1 MFKLF
6 NLRRRVAQQELA
18 RQMTVFDRRAFEN
31 PGMPPGPL
39 PYSTYDLMQ
48 RDSMVQT
55 VMSVKRQGVLAAK
68 YRVVPAS
75 DCGDAKRNAEFV
87 EECFARMEGSP
98 VTILDQAMD
107 AFAKG
112 WSVQESVYSLED
124 GLLWLKAVRAKN
136 PASFGLEVD
145 SFGRV
150 TGLRLAEEQR
160 RWGAEESGNWRSKSL
175 AGGPLTPSPSPAV
188 GRGELPR
195 AKFVIYANRGGYGRP
210 KGRSDLDAAFPHW
223 QAKTRLLDAWK
234 MHLEKF
240 ASPTVLGKF
249 QRGLPESE
257 AAALLRT
264 LEGLAKRSAIVYPS
278 EIEIGTLPGGRE
290 SNAGFMEAIDFHNR
304 EIARSVLG
312 QTLTTDEGRRVGSLA
327 LGKVH
332 LQVLLLQLQALRKE
346 LADTVMTEQVIRP
359 LVELNF
365 GPGEVPRFEF
375 EEVSLEAFVSGSL

>member
-6 NLRRRVAQQELA
+6 SLRRRVAQQELA
-18 RQMTVFDRRAFEN
+18 RQLTVFDRRAFEN

-68 YRVVPAS
+68 YRVVAAS
-75 DCGDAKRNAEFV
+75 DSGDAKRNSEFV

-112 WSVQESVYSLED
+112 WSVQESVYSFED

-150 TGLRLAEEQR
+150 VGLKLEDR
-160 RWGAEESGNWRSKSL
+160 
-175 AGGPLTPSPSPAV
+175 LTPPPSPLLSSSRSDLADNQV
-188 GRGELPR
+188 SGRENRGGGALPR
-195 AKFVIYANRGGYGRP
+195 SKFVIYANRGGYGRP
-210 KGRSDLDAAFPHW
+210 KGRSDLDAAYPHW

-249 QRGLPESE
+249 QRGLPAEE
-257 AAALLRT
+257 ASGLLAA

-346 LADTVMTEQVIRP
+346 LADSVMTEQVIRP

-365 GPGEVPRFEF
+365 GPGGVPRFEF

>member
-18 RQMTVFDRRAFEN
+18 RQLSIYDRRAVEN
-31 PGMPPGPL
+31 PAVPPGPL

-75 DCGDAKRNAEFV
+75 DLGEAKRNAEFV

-98 VTILDQAMD
+98 GTILDQAMD

-112 WSVQESVYSLED
+112 WSVQESVYEFED
-124 GLLWLKAVRAKN
+124 GLLWLKAVRTKN

-145 SFGRV
+145 AFGSV
-150 TGLRLAEEQR
+150 TGLRLADELG
-160 RWGAEESGNWRSKSL
+160 RWGAEKIGSRSSKSS
-175 AGGPLTPSPSPAV
+175 ASVPLPNPSPAS
-188 GRGELPR
+188 GGGALPR
-195 AKFVIYANRGGYGRP
+195 DKFVVYANRGGYGRP

-223 QAKTRLLDAWK
+223 QAKVRLLDAWK

-257 AAALLRT
+257 ATALLRT

-290 SNAGFMEAIDFHNR
+290 ANAGFMEAIDFHNR

-346 LADTVMTEQVIRP
+346 LADAVMTEQVIRP

-365 GPGEVPRFEF
+365 GPGEMPRFEF